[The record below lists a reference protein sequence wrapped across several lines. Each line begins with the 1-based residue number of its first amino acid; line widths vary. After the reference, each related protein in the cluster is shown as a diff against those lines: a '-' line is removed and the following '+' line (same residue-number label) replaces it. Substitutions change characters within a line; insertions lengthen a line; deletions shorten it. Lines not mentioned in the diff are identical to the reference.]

1 MPLSSVGVANF
12 YQEDSFTSSLVPD
25 RQLVMPRLLQ
35 THAGGVVLCELR
47 KLPILRLTI
56 RADDMNRH
64 SAGPPR
70 PREGDGGDPC
80 ARRIA
85 DQRNGIGGR

>member
-12 YQEDSFTSSLVPD
+12 NQEGSFASSLVPD
-25 RQLVMPRLLQ
+25 RQLVMPRLQQ
-35 THAGGVVLCELR
+35 THAGGVVLGELR

-56 RADDMNRH
+56 RADDLNRH

-70 PREGDGGDPC
+70 SRQGDGSDPY
-80 ARRIA
+80 ARCIA